1 MGREEGLKQETFSG
15 PEWLQSFLDGTDLAP
30 TPSQPRGLP
39 QCSEALEGK
48 QGRLTEHKDLPPL
61 CKAAAGQAGLPPGSQ
76 GRQSPFVEPPGA
88 DILFLSL
95 GGWDGAGRGRTTP
108 EHPQECQS
116 HYRTPRAHSLAG
128 KQQGASPPTEQRT
141 RLPLGSQGGA
151 SKHRWSYGS

>member
-15 PEWLQSFLDGTDLAP
+15 PEWLQSFLDRTDPAP

-48 QGRLTEHKDLPPL
+48 QGRLTEHTDHPPL

-95 GGWDGAGRGRTTP
+95 GGSDGAGRGRTMP
-108 EHPQECQS
+108 EHPQEWQS
-116 HYRTPRAHSLAG
+116 HVPDPKGTLLGWQAAGGFPTHRATHTA
-128 KQQGASPPTEQRT
+128 ASGQPGW
-141 RLPLGSQGGA
+141 RL
-151 SKHRWSYGS
+151 